1 MKYKKAIT
9 LKDGRTCIIRNGDEA
24 DGRAVFESFNKTH
37 AETDF
42 LLSYPD
48 ENSFNAEEEAKFLK
62 EKTESQNEIELVA
75 EVDGKIIASAGF
87 ECVGKKHKTKHRAE
101 LGISV
106 EKDYWSLGIG
116 RALMSA
122 CVELA
127 KSAGY
132 TQLELDVVAD
142 NARAISL
149 YTSVGFVE
157 YGRNPLGFNSRTAG
171 YQTLVL
177 MRKEL

>member
-1 MKYKKAIT
+1 
-9 LKDGRTCIIRNGDEA
+9 
-24 DGRAVFESFNKTH
+24 
-37 AETDF
+37 
-42 LLSYPD
+42 
-48 ENSFNAEEEAKFLK
+48 
-62 EKTESQNEIELVA
+62 
-75 EVDGKIIASAGF
+75 
-87 ECVGKKHKTKHRAE
+87 
-101 LGISV
+101 
-106 EKDYWSLGIG
+106 
-116 RALMSA
+116 MSA

-157 YGRNPLGFNSRTAG
+157 YGRNPLGFNSRTTG